1 MTGGFSPQPPAPGR
15 FWWALALPGLMV
27 LVLAMVLQGQPAEKD
42 LFLALNHG
50 ATRLPAWLWSSLSTL
65 GETGVLFALLSPLLW
80 WRPQALLAMLAAAP
94 FGGLM
99 SVALKLWF
107 DAPRPASLIDPDQFN
122 VIGPLL
128 HKASFPSG
136 HTITAFAAAAA
147 ILVTLCLQ
155 RAPGHQLSAGPS
167 QGTSTVP
174 RMTPRWAL
182 WVVLLLML
190 GLAKAV
196 GFSRIAVGA
205 HWPVDVLAGAG
216 AGWLAGVAGALV
228 AERYAALCVNQRLQN
243 FTAVALAALAL
254 WAFFKPAEYVLG
266 RGVVW
271 LALAAGLGS
280 GLFAIWQ
287 VWKRYSVHRSH

>member
-1 MTGGFSPQPPAPGR
+1 MTGGFSPQPPSPGR
-15 FWWALALPGLMV
+15 FWWALALPGLAV
-27 LVLAMVLQGQPAEKD
+27 LVLAIVLQGQPAEKD

-50 ATRLPAWLWSSLSTL
+50 ATRLPAWLWSCLSTL

-80 WRPQALLAMLAAAP
+80 WRPQALLAVLAAAP

-147 ILVTLCLQ
+147 ILITLWLQ
-155 RAPGHQLSAGPS
+155 RAPGTGPQHS
-167 QGTSTVP
+167 LRHGQ
-174 RMTPRWAL
+174 RWGWWLAL
-182 WVVLLLML
+182 VLLL

-205 HWPVDVLAGAG
+205 HWPVDVLAGMG
-216 AGWLAGVAGALV
+216 VGWLAGLAGAWV
-228 AERYAALCVNQRLQN
+228 AVRYAALGANLRAQN
-243 FTAVALAALAL
+243 FTALGLAALAL
-254 WAFFKPAEYVLG
+254 LVFYKPAEYALG
-266 RGVVW
+266 QGVVW
-271 LALAAGLGS
+271 LALVGGLG
-280 GLFAIWQ
+280 GGVVAIERIWARR
-287 VWKRYSVHRSH
+287 KTT